1 MLRATPDGLF
11 CPAGPFHIDPAGPVE
26 LAIVTHAHADHARPG
41 ASRYVCA
48 VPGVP
53 ALRRRLGPDVT
64 IDGWGYGETHH
75 IGDVEVSLHPAGHVA
90 GAAQVRVHDGRET
103 WVVSGDYKRQPDP
116 TCTPFEVVPCDTF
129 VTEATFALPIYRWP
143 AVDDVIADLRTWIAG
158 NRMAGRPTV
167 LYAYSLGK
175 AQRVIA
181 LLASHDTARPST
193 AAQAVPTDVEG
204 HDAGAA
210 YAMDEPVLVHGAV
223 ANMVDAYREAGI
235 GLPDVAA
242 VLDDTRGAATR
253 GRVIIAPPS
262 AINTPWLKRFP
273 GAATAMLSGWMR
285 VRGARRWK
293 GVDRG
298 FVLSDHADWPAL
310 LDTIAATGARRV
322 LATHGYADVLARTCA
337 ERGLDAGVIDAR
349 VHGEEA

>member
-1 MLRATPDGLF
+1 MLHATADGLF
-11 CPAGPFHIDPAGPVE
+11 CPAGPFHIDPAGPVA

-41 ASRYVCA
+41 SARYVCA
-48 VPGVP
+48 LPGLP
-53 ALRRRLGPDVT
+53 ALRRRLGPDVA
-64 IDGWGYGETHH
+64 IDGWTYGERHR
-75 IGDVEVSLHPAGHVA
+75 IGDVDVSLHPAGHVA

-103 WVVSGDYKRQPDP
+103 WVVSGDFKRQPDP
-116 TCTPFEVVPCDTF
+116 TSTPFEIVPCDTF
-129 VTEATFALPIYRWP
+129 VSEATFALPIYRWP
-143 AVDDVIADLRTWIAG
+143 PVADVIADLRNWIAG
-158 NRMAGRPTV
+158 NRAAGRPTV

-175 AQRVIA
+175 AQRVLA
-181 LLASHDTARPST
+181 LLADDDLAPPPSSPARHRPG
-193 AAQAVPTDVEG
+193 EG
-204 HDAGAA
+204 GPARSI
-210 YAMDEPVLVHGAV
+210 DEPVLVHGAV
-223 ANMVDAYREAGI
+223 ANMVDAYRDAGI
-235 GLPDVAA
+235 ALPDVEA
-242 VLDDTRGAATR
+242 VGDQTRGAATR

-322 LATHGYADVLARTCA
+322 LATHGYADVLARTCL
-337 ERGLDAGVIDAR
+337 ERGLEAGVIDAR

>member
-1 MLRATPDGLF
+1 MLHASTDGLF
-11 CPAGPFHIDPAGPVE
+11 CAAGPFHIDPAGPVD

-41 ASRYVCA
+41 SSRYVCA
-48 VPGVP
+48 MPGVP
-53 ALRRRLGPDVT
+53 ALRRRLGPDAA
-64 IDGWGYGETHH
+64 IEGWAYGDRHRV
-75 IGDVEVSLHPAGHVA
+75 GNVEVSLHPAGHVA
-90 GAAQVRVHDGRET
+90 GSAQVRVHDGHET
-103 WVVSGDYKRQPDP
+103 WVVSGDYKHQPDP
-116 TCTPFEVVPCDTF
+116 TCTPFELVPCDTF

-143 AVDDVIADLRTWIAG
+143 PVESVIADLRTWIAG
-158 NRMAGRPTV
+158 NRQAGRPTV

-175 AQRVIA
+175 AQRLIA
-181 LLASHDTARPST
+181 LLGEHGGARSGGPSSVLDQP
-193 AAQAVPTDVEG
+193 A
-204 HDAGAA
+204 
-210 YAMDEPVLVHGAV
+210 LVHGAV
-223 ANMVDAYREAGI
+223 ANMVDAYRDAGI
-235 GLPDVAA
+235 SLPEVEA
-242 VLDDTRGAATR
+242 VVDDTRGAATR

-310 LDTIAATGARRV
+310 LETIHATGARRV
-322 LATHGYADVLARTCA
+322 LATHGYADVLARVCA
-337 ERGLDAGVIDAR
+337 ERGLEAGVIDAR